1 MNQQSKYERQQGL
14 YRSEY
19 EHDACG
25 VGMVANLSGEASHDI
40 VVNGMTVLKRLMH
53 RGATGN
59 DPETGDGAGLLMK
72 IPYGFFRKVLAGM
85 TSDNRLQTSTLE
97 VGSLKSEVKNNSD
110 TDLGIAMIFGG
121 EGEEGKIEAAVRG
134 EGCEV
139 LAWRDVPTNPAAI
152 GKDARAVMPRIRQ
165 MFIKTSD
172 VGPQTSEV
180 GSPKS
185 EVLSFERRLYVIR
198 RQIEKTTSK
207 TYVCSCSSRTIVYKG
222 LLLATQIEKF
232 YSDLSD
238 SDFVSPFAI
247 VHQRY
252 STNTFPSWEL
262 AHPFRAIAHNGEIN
276 ALKGN
281 LNALAA
287 REPSLKF
294 PGSSAETTSVRQQAL
309 LGRPAPALEAAG
321 VGQQAMRGRPAPA
334 LEAVGVRQQA
344 LPGRPASAVEAANA
358 GQQTV
363 EAAGVGQGGS
373 EPYQIDIKKIL
384 PLIDKGQ
391 SDSASLDNMFELLV
405 AAGRDAPHA
414 MMMLIPQAWGAKYH
428 MGHDVRAF
436 YEYHSALMEPWDGP
450 AAVAFT
456 DGISLGAALD
466 RNGLRPARWT
476 LTKDGLFVLASET
489 GVLDIAPE
497 NVARHGRL
505 KPGSILWLDL
515 VNHRLMEDAE
525 VKTFY
530 ARRRPYRRW
539 VKGNHIPVTG
549 LFSEIVPSSTD
560 GRTVSGQRERFGWT
574 LEDVELILRP
584 MAETGHE
591 PVGAMGNDTALAC
604 LRGNGKQGIRTGRL
618 GLFDYFH
625 QLFAQVTNPPI
636 DPIREELVMSIM
648 TYIGN
653 QGNILAETPEH
664 ARLVKMTR
672 PVLTDDEMTR
682 IRNIPDFPAKTF
694 SMCVG
699 EQGTGNGEQGTG
711 NGERG
716 TYPPSEA
723 SRRRRC
729 PSRGGNGERGWLKTA
744 LDKLAADALHAVKG
758 GAKIIILSDRG
769 AVRHETIDEAAGLA
783 SNASRQSRIPSLLA
797 VAAVNKALA
806 EAGVRPSVGIIVES
820 GEVIEVHHFAVLLGF
835 GATAINPWLA
845 LATVSEI
852 GKADAVKAASN
863 YVTAVCKGI
872 MKIMSKMGISTLRSY
887 RSARIFE
894 AVGLGPKLMGEYF
907 GGVTSPVGGMELEDI
922 EKYMEMLPMWKCC
935 QWPIPMNNW
944 KLATLELATISQW
957 QHSTLPPGGEYR
969 ARKGGEEHLWNPQ
982 RLIDFR
988 EAVRHN
994 DYARFKRY
1002 TDDIDQHSHVTL
1014 RSQLDFIHVEHA
1026 EHEKPSSCAICSTC
1040 STRTLFPFPKRTSTV
1055 QIESVDSIV
1064 KHFVGGAMSLGSLSP
1079 EAHETIALALNGL
1092 GTMSNS
1098 GEGGECPERFGTE
1111 KNSAIKQVASG
1122 RFGVTIEY
1130 LRSAKDLQIKLAQ
1143 GAKPGE
1149 GGQLPAHKVND
1160 LVARLRHAKPGTT
1173 LISPPPHHDI
1183 YSIEDLAQLIY
1194 DLKCANPEARV
1205 SVKLVSEAGVGTI
1218 TAGVAKA
1225 HADVVVISGFD
1236 GGTGAAPLTSMKHA
1250 GLPWEVGLAEA
1261 HQTLVK
1267 NNLRHRVKLQ
1277 VDGQLRT
1284 GRDIVIAA
1292 MLGADEFAFGTSMLV
1307 SLGCVQCRNCNL
1319 NCCPVGI
1326 ATQKDELRAKFAGKP
1341 EHLQA
1346 YFRFLAEEVRETL
1359 ASLGLHSLA
1368 EARGRTDLLKAK
1380 EGSRFDF
1387 GELLTRTSDLGLKTS
1402 VTEGESPKSEVS
1414 WLKNYD
1420 SRELIP
1426 AVERGETSLERTI
1439 ANCDRSVGAAL
1450 SGWYVAKRGTGNGER
1465 RVEVQFTGV
1474 AGQSFGAFLAKGVA
1488 FNLCGEANDYVGK
1501 SLSGGVI
1508 TIRPPEIPDN
1518 PEIPEF
1524 PEDPGFHPEAN
1535 VIAGNVIAYGATSG
1549 AIYIN
1554 GQAGER
1560 FGIRNSGATL
1570 VVEGVGDH
1578 GCEYMTGGVAV
1589 ILGPVGVN
1597 FAAGMT
1603 GGVAYVYDESATLD
1617 LNCNLDSVDLFPVE
1631 AGGED
1636 EAALL
1641 FLLRE
1646 HVSRTG
1652 SPKACRLVADW
1663 ANARPMFTKV
1673 LPVRE

>member
-1 MNQQSKYERQQGL
+1 MNQQNDCDRQQGL
-14 YRSEY
+14 YRTEY

-25 VGMVANLSGEASHDI
+25 VGMVANLSGEASHEI
-40 VVNGMTVLKRLMH
+40 VVSGMTILKRLMH

-72 IPYGFFRKVLAGM
+72 IPQGFFRKVLAAQ
-85 TSDNRLQTSTLE
+85 NA
-97 VGSLKSEVKNNSD
+97 KSAKDEKGFGV
-110 TDLGIAMIFGG
+110 AMIFGG
-121 EGEEGKIEAAVRG
+121 DGEESEIERVVRD
-134 EGCEV
+134 EGCDV
-139 LAWRDVPTNPAAI
+139 LAWRCVPVNPSAI
-152 GKDARAVMPRIRQ
+152 GHDARKVMPSIRQ
-165 MFIKTSD
+165 LFISA
-172 VGPQTSEV
+172 PLPLCAQNEQA
-180 GSPKS
+180 
-185 EVLSFERRLYVIR
+185 FERKLYVIR
-198 RQIEKTTSK
+198 RQIEKTTAK
-207 TYVCSCSSRTIVYKG
+207 TYICSCSSRTIVYKG

-232 YSDLSD
+232 YPDLSD
-238 SDFVSPFAI
+238 PDFISPFAI

-287 REPSLKF
+287 REPSLASPLFGDELKK
-294 PGSSAETTSVRQQAL
+294 L
-309 LGRPAPALEAAG
+309 LP
-321 VGQQAMRGRPAPA
+321 VVHQ
-334 LEAVGVRQQA
+334 
-344 LPGRPASAVEAANA
+344 
-358 GQQTV
+358 
-363 EAAGVGQGGS
+363 
-373 EPYQIDIKKIL
+373 
-384 PLIDKGQ
+384 GQ

-450 AAVAFT
+450 AAIAFT

-476 LTKDGLFVLASET
+476 LTKNGLFVLASET
-489 GVLDIAPE
+489 GVLDIPPE
-497 NVARHGRL
+497 TVTRHGRL

-515 VNHRLMEDAE
+515 AAHRLMEDAE
-525 VKTFY
+525 LKTHY
-530 ARRRPYRRW
+530 ARLKPYRRW
-539 VKGNHIPVTG
+539 VKENHIPVTG
-549 LFSEIVPSSTD
+549 LFTEIVPSQRCGD
-560 GRTVSGQRERFGWT
+560 GALAVAQSRFGYT
-574 LEDVELILRP
+574 LEDIELILRP

-591 PVGAMGNDTALAC
+591 PVGAMGNDAALAC
-604 LRGNGKQGIRTGRL
+604 LRTRQARPSH
-618 GLFDYFH
+618 LFDYFH

-672 PVLTDDEMTR
+672 PVLTDDELKRM
-682 IRNIPDFPAKTF
+682 RNIPEFPAKTL
-694 SMCVG
+694 SMYFG
-699 EQGTGNGEQGTG
+699 GADATSASL
-711 NGERG
+711 
-716 TYPPSEA
+716 PS
-723 SRRRRC
+723 
-729 PSRGGNGERGWLKTA
+729 A
-744 LDKLAADALHAVKG
+744 LDALASAALQAVND
-758 GAKIIILSDRG
+758 GAKIIILSDR
-769 AVRHETIDEAAGLA
+769 EALPATDATNTEGNFRCSLCDLGD
-783 SNASRQSRIPSLLA
+783 RKRIPSLLA
-797 VAAVNKALA
+797 VAAVNKALIK
-806 EAGVRPSVGIIVES
+806 AGVRPSVGIVVES
-820 GEVIEVHHFAVLLGF
+820 GEVREVHHFAVLLGF

-845 LATVSEI
+845 LASLSHFI
-852 GKADAVKAASN
+852 KADRSLTPHQAAEN
-863 YVTAVCKGI
+863 YVSAVCKGL

-894 AVGLGPKLMGEYF
+894 AVGLGPKLMKEYF
-907 GGVTSPVGGMELEDI
+907 GGVVSPVGGLELEDI
-922 EKYMEMLPMWKCC
+922 ERVIAARNPSFEDRQPMSDAKCSMSNVC
-935 QWPIPMNNW
+935 C
-944 KLATLELATISQW
+944 S
-957 QHSTLPPGGEYR
+957 PGGEYR
-969 ARKGGEEHLWNPQ
+969 ARKGGEEHLWTPQ
-982 RLIDFR
+982 RLVDFR

-994 DYARFKRY
+994 DYARFKKY
-1002 TDDIDQHSHVTL
+1002 TDSIDSESGVTL
-1014 RSQLDFIHVEHA
+1014 RSQLEFKGGTRLSRPDHA
-1026 EHEKPSSCAICSTC
+1026 AA
-1040 STRTLFPFPKRTSTV
+1040 TSAV
-1055 QIESVDSIV
+1055 LPIEPVDSIV
-1064 KHFVGGAMSLGSLSP
+1064 KHFMGGAMSLGSLSP

-1098 GEGGECPERFGTE
+1098 GEGGENPERFGTDR
-1111 KNSAIKQVASG
+1111 NSAIKQIASG

-1130 LRSAKDLQIKLAQ
+1130 IRSAKDLQIKLAQ

-1149 GGQLPAHKVND
+1149 GGQLPAHKVNE

-1218 TAGVAKA
+1218 AAGVAKA

-1250 GLPWEVGLAEA
+1250 GLPWEPGLAEA
-1261 HQTLVK
+1261 HQTLIK
-1267 NNLRHRVKLQ
+1267 NNLRDRVKLQ

-1326 ATQKDELRAKFAGKP
+1326 ATQKDELRRKFAGKP
-1341 EHLQA
+1341 EHLQS
-1346 YFRFLAEEVRETL
+1346 YFRFLAEEVREIL
-1359 ASLGLHSLA
+1359 SSLGLHSLA
-1368 EARGRTDLLKAK
+1368 EARGRTDLLTAK
-1380 EGSRFDF
+1380 DGSRFDF
-1387 GELLTRTSDLGLKTS
+1387 GDVLLCHKECKDLKDFAPHAS
-1402 VTEGESPKSEVS
+1402 SAAE
-1414 WLKNYD
+1414 NYD
-1420 SRELIP
+1420 AQKLIP
-1426 AVERGETSLERTI
+1426 DIANGATSLDRPI
-1439 ANCDRSVGAAL
+1439 SNCDRSVGAAL
-1450 SGWYVAKRGTGNGER
+1450 SGWLVANTPHPAPLTSHPSPRTPQLT
-1465 RVEVQFTGV
+1465 VTFTGI
-1474 AGQSFGAFLAKGVA
+1474 AGQSFGAFLARGIT

-1501 SLSGGVI
+1501 SLSGGII
-1508 TIRPPEIPDN
+1508 TIAPPRSDIRRFNPDEN
-1518 PEIPEF
+1518 M
-1524 PEDPGFHPEAN
+1524 
-1535 VIAGNVIAYGATSG
+1535 IAGNVIAYGATSG
-1549 AIYIN
+1549 EIFIN
-1554 GQAGER
+1554 GLAGER

-1603 GGVAYVYDESATLD
+1603 GGIAYVYDETATLD

-1631 AGGED
+1631 KGSED
-1636 EAALL
+1636 EQALRALL
-1641 FLLRE
+1641 EE
-1646 HVSRTG
+1646 HIARTG
-1652 SPKACRLVADW
+1652 SPKAKKILDAWSDVRHK
-1663 ANARPMFTKV
+1663 FTRV
-1673 LPVRE
+1673 VPTRENVSP